1 MMLDNLSTAAGVAGR
16 IFLTPSH
23 IAIPSL
29 VMATLH
35 QWMPLLF
42 SREYFCA
49 EH

>member
-16 IFLTPSH
+16 IFLMPSR

-29 VMATLH
+29 FLATLG